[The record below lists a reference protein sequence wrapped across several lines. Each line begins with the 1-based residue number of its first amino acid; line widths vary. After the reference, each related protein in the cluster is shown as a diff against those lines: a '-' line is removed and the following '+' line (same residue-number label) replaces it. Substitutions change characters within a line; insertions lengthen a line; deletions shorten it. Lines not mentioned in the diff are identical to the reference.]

1 MMMVELT
8 GMRDKQ
14 SQQRRRR
21 VDGAVWS
28 VADRSA
34 MEEDRPVASQA
45 AQTTQGR
52 SSVDRE
58 PSCIGRDS
66 VDSPERSSL
75 AGPAGEIPASF
86 DVLAAVAGLGGAGR
100 LVENL
105 AGVSERIE
113 RAPAIKVERIVS
125 GRQFRPGEKRG
136 CGVGK
141 TKRGKGTKW
150 MVVVDGRGLPLGNYL
165 HSASPAE
172 VRLAETTL
180 AAIRVGRRHH
190 AGRPRQKPL
199 RVIADKAYDSDPLRK
214 RLRQRGIELI
224 CPHKSNRVRPATQD
238 GRALRRYRRRWI
250 VERTNAWLGNFRRLV
265 VRYDRSLTIY
275 GAFFHIAC
283 FMIVLR
289 RVVQ

>member
-1 MMMVELT
+1 MARSGPLLT
-8 GMRDKQ
+8 EAQWKKIAPLLPKPPKQ
-14 SQQRRRR
+14 RKGGRPWIENRR
-21 VDGAVWS
+21 VLEGILWILRSGARWQ
-28 VADRSA
+28 DLP
-34 MEEDRPVASQA
+34 EKFPH
-45 AQTTQGR
+45 
-52 SSVDRE
+52 
-58 PSCIGRDS
+58 PSTCWRRLRDWE
-66 VDSPERSSL
+66 ERSIWL
-75 AGPAGEIPASF
+75 NIWRSF
-86 DVLAAVAGLGGAGR
+86 L
-100 LVENL
+100 
-105 AGVSERIE
+105 SELNE
-113 RAPAIKVERIVS
+113 RQRS
-125 GRQFRPGEKRG
+125 REKRG

-172 VRLAETTL
+172 VKLAETTL
-180 AAIRVGRRHH
+180 AAIRVRRCHQ

-214 RLRQRGIELI
+214 RLRRRGIELI
-224 CPHKSNRVRPATQD
+224 CPHKKNRVRPATQD